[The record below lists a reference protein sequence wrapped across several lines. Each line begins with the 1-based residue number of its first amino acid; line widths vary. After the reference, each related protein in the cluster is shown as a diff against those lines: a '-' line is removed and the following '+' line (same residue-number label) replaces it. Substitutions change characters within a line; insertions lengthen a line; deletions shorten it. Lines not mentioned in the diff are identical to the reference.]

1 MRAFMKFANLI
12 TSRNKQ
18 QRDLLLTHSNRSLR
32 ALCAKQSRFRN
43 LAWLTK
49 FDRLFLAM
57 VLLVSAG
64 IHTTARA
71 AVTLVYF
78 RATGVSY
85 GVFLEWET
93 ASELDNLGFFVNRS
107 LSQGSGYTRISGFIP
122 ASGNPLLGGYY
133 QYNDTSVSN
142 GTTYWYKLESIDVH
156 SVAEFSEP
164 PVSAIAG
171 TGITATPTS
180 TGPAS
185 GQQTITATAT
195 ATARTRTPTATS
207 SSGGRSRTPTPA
219 INNPYPSAP
228 TVSGFGQQ
236 AQQPAT
242 TQGVNQVQPASG
254 ILTETLAM
262 PVTGTATLIPL
273 PEITLEFPSAAVVN
287 PSIPTPP
294 TMPPAS
300 ISELLKWV
308 TPTRVLFI
316 IFILFVWLFLGG
328 WFYSTMRRLE

>member
-1 MRAFMKFANLI
+1 MKVANLI
-12 TSRNKQ
+12 ISRNYHK
-18 QRDLLLTHSNRSLR
+18 RDLLRIYSKRSLR
-32 ALCAKQSRFRN
+32 ALGAKQSRFRN
-43 LAWLTK
+43 FAWPTK
-49 FDRLFLAM
+49 CDQLFLAM

-64 IHTTARA
+64 IYSTARA

-78 RATGVSY
+78 RATGVSS

-93 ASELDNLGFFVNRS
+93 ASELDNLGFFVHRS

-122 ASGNPLLGGYY
+122 ASGDPLLGGYY
-133 QYNDTSVSN
+133 QHNDTSVSN
-142 GTTYWYKLESIDVH
+142 GTTYWYKLESIDIH
-156 SVAEFSEP
+156 SVAELYEP

-219 INNPYPSAP
+219 LNNPYPSAP

-236 AQQPAT
+236 AQQPVTA
-242 TQGVNQVQPASG
+242 QGTSQVPPASG
-254 ILTETLAM
+254 ILTETLAI

-287 PSIPTPP
+287 LSIPTPP

-300 ISELLKWV
+300 ISEVLKWV